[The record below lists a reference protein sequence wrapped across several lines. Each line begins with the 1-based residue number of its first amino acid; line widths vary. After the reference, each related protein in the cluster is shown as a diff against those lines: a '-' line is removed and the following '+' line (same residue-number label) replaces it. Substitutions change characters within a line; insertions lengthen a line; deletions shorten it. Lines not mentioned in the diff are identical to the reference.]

1 MNTKLVSLMLVF
13 VLVFSAISLASCS
26 EAEPLPEGVSEL
38 PDLEASELAAS
49 LTDESGVIQWPA
61 ELLPEG
67 FPVPEYDEIYS
78 VSREDN
84 ELRIILLS
92 KVKYG
97 SNRKDILFNTKLAE
111 AGYVFYMPLDLTDST
126 AMPAVNRDGWRVRT
140 YNSKTEERLAPF
152 AEKYGYAYEINVRQ
166 TVLEVPD
173 SLFWKYPSP
182 DTDLGY
188 ESKMLDEWPTELL
201 PENIP
206 VPNPDAI
213 ISMEVRPNGVFIT
226 LKEYLSNGKTYEQM
240 LAEAGYY
247 QMALQPHRDKD
258 GNYYYVEYLGSSTS
272 ENEDGDYYVK
282 TAFQICK
289 YNEYIEK

>member
-1 MNTKLVSLMLVF
+1 MNRKLVSLLLAV
-13 VLVFSAISLASCS
+13 VLVLSALVLASCS
-26 EAEPLPEGVSEL
+26 EAEPLPEGVSAL
-38 PDLEASELAAS
+38 PDLDASELAAS
-49 LTDESGVIQWPA
+49 LADESGVIQWPA

-84 ELRIILLS
+84 ELTIILLS

-97 SNRKDILFNTKLAE
+97 SSRKDVLFNTKLAE

-126 AMPAVNRDGWRVRT
+126 SMPAVNRDGWRVRT
-140 YNSKTEERLAPF
+140 YNSRTDERLAPF

-188 ESKMLDEWPTELL
+188 ESKMLDEWPVELL
-201 PENIP
+201 PNNVP
-206 VPNPDAI
+206 VPNPDKIGRA
-213 ISMEVRPNGVFIT
+213 SCRERV
-226 LKEYLSNGKTYEQM
+226 
-240 LAEAGYY
+240 
-247 QMALQPHRDKD
+247 
-258 GNYYYVEYLGSSTS
+258 
-272 ENEDGDYYVK
+272 
-282 TAFQICK
+282 
-289 YNEYIEK
+289 